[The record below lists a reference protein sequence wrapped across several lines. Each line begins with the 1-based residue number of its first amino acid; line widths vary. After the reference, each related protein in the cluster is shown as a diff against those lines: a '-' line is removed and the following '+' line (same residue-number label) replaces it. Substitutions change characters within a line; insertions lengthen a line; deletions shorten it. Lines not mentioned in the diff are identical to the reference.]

1 MKTMAHIFSTVF
13 QPLLMPIYGIALLF
27 VYTHFQYTYSRSFW
41 QIMFPVFLFSF
52 ALPSIS
58 IFVMYKLKLVSDLS
72 LSIRR
77 ERFIPY
83 VMALLSYSFMIFHYY
98 RIGMPSWFLMLTVA
112 PIIVMIFAIIITI
125 WWKIS
130 AHMFGVG
137 SLVGG
142 VMGVSY
148 FVEQTN
154 SSYLIMILFILS
166 GFVGTSRLILRRHT
180 PGQVYAGFLLGF
192 VVTFACIGLGA

>member
-1 MKTMAHIFSTVF
+1 
-13 QPLLMPIYGIALLF
+13 
-27 VYTHFQYTYSRSFW
+27 
-41 QIMFPVFLFSF
+41 
-52 ALPSIS
+52 
-58 IFVMYKLKLVSDLS
+58 
-72 LSIRR
+72 
-77 ERFIPY
+77 
-83 VMALLSYSFMIFHYY
+83 MIFHYY

-112 PIIVMIFAIIITI
+112 PVIVMIFAIIITI

-130 AHMFGVG
+130 AHMFGIG

-148 FVEQTN
+148 FVEKTN
-154 SSYLIMILFILS
+154 SSFLIMILFILS

-192 VVTFACIGLGA
+192 GVTFACIGIGA